1 MNTPNI
7 SVMSTQNKSV
17 TLLFN
22 PSVYIAGAPALG
34 LGLIAILLASLIG
47 SLGNIHFDGV
57 LDTHMGASAPLW
69 FFLLEGI
76 LDWLCLGV
84 MLLVLGRIIS
94 RTAFRTVDV
103 LGTQAL
109 ARWPTLLMSLIL
121 LPKAFQRFANDLVAQ
136 LHAGGVPKISLADAF
151 VFLVVLVALF
161 VLVCWMVAL
170 MYKAFSVSCNVKGAK
185 AIGTFIGGLLLAE
198 IISKICVVLIFTH
211 VVVPRTAAAESTPS
225 AAKIQSAEQSTD
237 LSAKGSGFV
246 DLLAKKDYAAAE
258 SQFDPAMKSAMPEAT
273 LRTVWEDLLKQAG
286 PFQKQLRTRV
296 EKQAGYDVVL
306 VTCQFERKLLDIK
319 VVYDSQKRV
328 TGLWYLP
335 GTPQ

>member
-1 MNTPNI
+1 
-7 SVMSTQNKSV
+7 MSTQKKSV
-17 TLLFN
+17 ALLFN

-34 LGLIAILLASLIG
+34 LGLIAILLAALIG

-57 LDTHMGASAPLW
+57 LDTHMGAPAPLW
-69 FFLLEGI
+69 FFLVEGI
-76 LDWLCLGV
+76 LDWLCLGLV
-84 MLLVLGRIIS
+84 LLILGRIIS

-109 ARWPTLLMSLIL
+109 ARWPTIFMSLVL

-136 LHAGGVPKISLADAF
+136 LRAGGAPKINLADAL
-151 VFLVVLVALF
+151 VFLVVLTALL

-185 AIGTFIGGLLLAE
+185 AIGTFIVGLLLAE
-198 IISKICVVLIFTH
+198 IISKICVVLLFTH
-211 VVVPRTAAAESTPS
+211 VVVPHTAAAESTASPS
-225 AAKIQSAEQSTD
+225 SVISTTAQPGAQTTD
-237 LSAKGSGFV
+237 LSAAGAAFV

-258 SQFDPAMKSAMPEAT
+258 SQFDPAMKSAMPEAK
-273 LRTVWEDLLKQAG
+273 LRAVWEDLLIQAG
-286 PFQKQLRTRV
+286 PYQKQLRTRV

-306 VTCQFERKLLDIK
+306 VTCQFERKPLDIK

-335 GTPQ
+335 GTAQ

>member
-1 MNTPNI
+1 
-7 SVMSTQNKSV
+7 MSTQKKSV
-17 TLLFN
+17 ILLFN
-22 PSVYIAGAPALG
+22 PSVNIAGASALG
-34 LGLIAILLASLIG
+34 LGLIAILLAGLIG

-69 FFLLEGI
+69 FFLVEGI
-76 LDWLCLGV
+76 LDWLCLSLV
-84 MLLVLGRIIS
+84 LLVLGRIIS

-109 ARWPTLLMSLIL
+109 ARWPTIIMSLIL

-136 LHAGGVPKISLADAF
+136 LRAGATPKINPTDALI
-151 VFLVVLVALF
+151 FLVVLVALL

-170 MYKAFSVSCNVKGAK
+170 MYKAFSVSCNAKGAK
-185 AIGTFIGGLLLAE
+185 AIGTFIVGLLLAE
-198 IISKICVVLIFTH
+198 TISKICVVLIFQH
-211 VVVPRTAAAESTPS
+211 VVVNHAVAAESTASLS
-225 AAKIQSAEQSTD
+225 AAISPAAQPVDQSTE
-237 LSAKGSGFV
+237 LSAAGAGFV

-258 SQFDPAMKSAMPEAT
+258 NQFDPTMKSAMPEAS
-273 LRTVWEDLLKQAG
+273 LRAAWEGLLLQAG
-286 PFQKQLRTRV
+286 PYQKQLRKRV

-306 VTCQFERKLLDIK
+306 VTCQFERKPLDIK

-335 GTPQ
+335 GSAQ